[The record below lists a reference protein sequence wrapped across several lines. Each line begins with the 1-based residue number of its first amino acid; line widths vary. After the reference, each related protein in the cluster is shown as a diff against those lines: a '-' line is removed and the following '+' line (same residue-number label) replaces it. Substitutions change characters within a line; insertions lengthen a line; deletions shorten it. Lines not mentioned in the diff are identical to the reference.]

1 MADKLLRIISLCG
14 IIFLPFIHAF
24 SQVKTYEISKEIIE
38 DSQLSASFYY
48 FPISPVCGCRI
59 KFINNSSGDPDIWI
73 WNFGDGYL
81 TAEKDPDHVY
91 QSPGLYYVT
100 LMIRQNDFQSTA
112 RKVVLVRSKS
122 SNASQELVADFY
134 YEPEN
139 PTVGMPIKFI
149 DNSVGDVLKRVW
161 KFGYFNISFERNP
174 TKIYYNDGKHKVSLT
189 IRSKTKTASISK
201 DIEIGPPPANIIVA
215 NSCSLKDVQAAIAQA
230 NAGDTV
236 LVPAGRATW
245 KNNLVINKGIILK
258 GAGIDRT
265 VITCNYNG
273 SGEIMRSS
281 GYFITYE
288 PSSPE
293 KDEVFRLSGF
303 TVNLNNNSKT
313 GGLLLRNTSNYP
325 QTKVRI
331 DHTKWESVYTGNAI
345 WWVYGYF
352 WGVGDNNH
360 LDTPGELRFYGLD
373 TTTWANET
381 FTLGSANNFY
391 LEDNYIRCHAGDY
404 FYLEAAGRLALRH
417 NTLYCDVASSGYY
430 PVIDV
435 HGNQANA
442 WSSAMGFEAYGNQ
455 IYASYGM
462 AFAYLRAGRNAV
474 FNNTFTQSSG
484 SQLMKAYEEEYDS
497 NNPPSHAPDGQPQ
510 HVSDSYIFNNYRN
523 GSVLVTDFP
532 YTGKQLYYSD
542 EGCYVPTEDIHYF
555 KHNPA
560 FNGSSGVGVGP
571 ISQRPVSCSK
581 EGVAWWATDENKLY
595 RWKNGRWELYYVP
608 YTYPHPLRTI
618 LGD

>member
-1 MADKLLRIISLCG
+1 
-14 IIFLPFIHAF
+14 
-24 SQVKTYEISKEIIE
+24 
-38 DSQLSASFYY
+38 
-48 FPISPVCGCRI
+48 
-59 KFINNSSGDPDIWI
+59 
-73 WNFGDGYL
+73 
-81 TAEKDPDHVY
+81 
-91 QSPGLYYVT
+91 
-100 LMIRQNDFQSTA
+100 
-112 RKVVLVRSKS
+112 
-122 SNASQELVADFY
+122 
-134 YEPEN
+134 
-139 PTVGMPIKFI
+139 
-149 DNSVGDVLKRVW
+149 
-161 KFGYFNISFERNP
+161 
-174 TKIYYNDGKHKVSLT
+174 
-189 IRSKTKTASISK
+189 
-201 DIEIGPPPANIIVA
+201 
-215 NSCSLKDVQAAIAQA
+215 
-230 NAGDTV
+230 
-236 LVPAGRATW
+236 
-245 KNNLVINKGIILK
+245 
-258 GAGIDRT
+258 
-265 VITCNYNG
+265 
-273 SGEIMRSS
+273 
-281 GYFITYE
+281 
-288 PSSPE
+288 
-293 KDEVFRLSGF
+293 
-303 TVNLNNNSKT
+303 
-313 GGLLLRNTSNYP
+313 LLLRNTSNYP

-360 LDTPGELRFYGLD
+360 FDTPGRLGFYGLD

-381 FTLGSANNFY
+381 FTFGSANNFY
-391 LEDNYIRCHAGDY
+391 LEDNYIRCYADDY
-404 FYLEAAGRLALRH
+404 FYIEGAGRLALRY
-417 NTLYCDVASSGYY
+417 NTIYCDVASSGYY
-430 PVIDV
+430 PLTEV